1 MILRS
6 SSIVDPTFQF
16 LRISF
21 PPSPLFFFCYAEF
34 LCHIQKILKFL
45 CLPQIYAT
53 PYYATPNSEMF
64 MPPFFLHPWIFL
76 CLEEKIEIHEGIST
90 FLAHFFSQ
98 PSFFY
103 AIHFHATLKK
113 IEIFM
118 PPSKILCHPFYATPG
133 VA

>member
-1 MILRS
+1 M
-6 SSIVDPTFQF
+6 
-16 LRISF
+16 
-21 PPSPLFFFCYAEF
+21 
-34 LCHIQKILKFL
+34 
-45 CLPQIYAT
+45 YAT

-76 CLEEKIEIHEGIST
+76 CLEEKIEIHQGIST

-113 IEIFM
+113 IELFI
-118 PPSKILCHPFYATPG
+118 PPSKILCHPFYEGGGIRKTNGPLSPEGDHFHLSIGLQQLATPNNLL
-133 VA
+133 